1 MYYAKNLVFI
11 SVYLGI
17 LLSGQK
23 SFRGLE
29 KDQLFQTQ
37 VPLSFMHHIASN
49 YDVVPQQLNPV
60 RGSYLIIARD
70 GLVQEGYIDYFSD
83 FKKSQGFDV
92 VIKPISDSDLEA
104 NNIKSF
110 IADQLVSDPMLEY
123 VLLIGDVDGFAD
135 IPSYYYGPEND
146 VTDQKYTHLEG
157 SNNIITSL
165 ACKTRRPFETFNCPR
180 REHHFNTIVT
190 LF

>member
-29 KDQLFQTQ
+29 KDHVLQTQ

-83 FKKSQGFDV
+83 FKKSGISFGPV
-92 VIKPISDSDLEA
+92 FFFAKKPFICFVNLEFLIFLLETLGSIAAA
-104 NNIKSF
+104 N
-110 IADQLVSDPMLEY
+110 
-123 VLLIGDVDGFAD
+123 
-135 IPSYYYGPEND
+135 
-146 VTDQKYTHLEG
+146 
-157 SNNIITSL
+157 
-165 ACKTRRPFETFNCPR
+165 
-180 REHHFNTIVT
+180 
-190 LF
+190 